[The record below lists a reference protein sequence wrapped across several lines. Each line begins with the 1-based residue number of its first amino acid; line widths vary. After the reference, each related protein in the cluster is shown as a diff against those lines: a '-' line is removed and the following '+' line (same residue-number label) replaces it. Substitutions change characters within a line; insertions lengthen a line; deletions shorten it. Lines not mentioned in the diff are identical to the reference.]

1 MGYLDT
7 FGDFDN
13 TTFAG
18 DEYSDFAARIKALGG
33 YATNWPFSSGIY
45 GKYYG
50 LTAAAFPAAAYAVA
64 ANARQI
70 DGSAPTQASANNQ
83 TIYVLAPAN
92 VQNASPKTASLWSR
106 LQNFVFTKAD
116 QTADAVGLPSLASIE
131 QKLTGALKGGAVLAV
146 LGIGGYL
153 FLTRRRK

>member
-7 FGDFDN
+7 FGDVEN

-18 DEYSDFAARIKALGG
+18 DEYSDFAARMKALGG

-50 LTAAAFPAAAYAVA
+50 LTAAAFPAASYAVA

-70 DGSAPTQASANNQ
+70 DATQPTQATANNQ

-106 LQNFVFTKAD
+106 ITNAVFTTGDRA
-116 QTADAVGLPSLASIE
+116 AGAIGLPSLDSI
-131 QKLTGALKGGAVLAV
+131 TNALKGAGTLAV
-146 LGIGGYL
+146 VGIGLIL
-153 FLTRRRK
+153 FLNRRRK